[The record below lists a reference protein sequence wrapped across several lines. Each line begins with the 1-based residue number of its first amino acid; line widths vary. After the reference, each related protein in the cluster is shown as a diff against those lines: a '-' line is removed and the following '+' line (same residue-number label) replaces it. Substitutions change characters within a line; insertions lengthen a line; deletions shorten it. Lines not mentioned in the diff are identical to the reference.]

1 MLDKLRAMA
10 IFASVVQNG
19 SFSRS
24 AEELGITTSAVSQ
37 QIRSLETDLG
47 VVLLNR
53 STRKISLTEPGEVF
67 FERCQNMVKE
77 ASIGRAMVE
86 GLRDDMSGTVRL
98 ATSPV
103 LALKL
108 IMPCLKIWLSNT
120 PDLSFNLLSDFMHID
135 LIDRQIDLAV
145 RCSEKQTEAHFDHDE
160 LGTIPMMLW
169 GSPEYLKKFGGVL
182 TSKTLDQANLITV
195 DDAKDSYLS
204 RIEAGNKKLRCSSN
218 LATNSPDTAKD
229 LAVNGL
235 GIVKLPLCD
244 VLDEIESGDLVCAA
258 PEIRMS
264 DLCLFIVTLKQ
275 SQQPVKIA
283 KAAELIKN
291 YYQNE
296 FFPQMER
303 VKDML
308 ISSNRMYG

>member
-1 MLDKLRAMA
+1 MLYKLRAMA
-10 IFASVVQNG
+10 IFASVVENG

-24 AEELGITTSAVSQ
+24 ADELGITTSAVSQ

-53 STRKISLTEPGEVF
+53 STRKISLTEAGEVF

-120 PDLSFNLLSDFMHID
+120 PDLSFNLLSDFEHID
-135 LIDRQIDLAV
+135 LIDHQIDLAV
-145 RCSEKQTEAHFDHDE
+145 RCTEKQAETHFEHYE
-160 LGTIPMMLW
+160 LGSIPMMLW
-169 GSPEYLKKFGGVL
+169 GSPEYLDQFGGVL
-182 TSKTLDQANLITV
+182 SSKTLEQANLITV
-195 DDAKDSYLS
+195 DDVKDSYLS
-204 RIEAGNKKLRCSSN
+204 RIEAGSKKLRCTSN

-229 LAVNGL
+229 LAVNGF

-244 VLDEIESGDLVCAA
+244 VLDEIENGDLVPAA
-258 PEIRMS
+258 PEIKMS
-264 DLCLFIVTLKQ
+264 DLCLYIVTLKQ
-275 SQQPVKIA
+275 NQQPVKIA
-283 KAAELIKN
+283 KASDLIKD

-296 FFPQMER
+296 FIAQIDR
-303 VKDML
+303 VKGML
-308 ISSNRMYG
+308 STTLQRYG

>member
-10 IFASVVQNG
+10 IFASVVENG

-145 RCSEKQTEAHFDHDE
+145 RCSEKQTEAHFDHYE

-169 GSPEYLKKFGGVL
+169 GSPEYLEKFGGVL
-182 TSKTLDQANLITV
+182 TSKTLEQANLITV

-204 RIEAGNKKLRCSSN
+204 RIEVGNKKLRCSSN

-244 VLDEIESGDLVCAA
+244 VLDEIESGHLVPAA

-264 DLCLFIVTLKQ
+264 DLCLYIVTLKQ

-283 KAAELIKN
+283 KAAELIKG

-296 FFPQMER
+296 FFAQMER

-308 ISSNRMYG
+308 ITSNRMYG